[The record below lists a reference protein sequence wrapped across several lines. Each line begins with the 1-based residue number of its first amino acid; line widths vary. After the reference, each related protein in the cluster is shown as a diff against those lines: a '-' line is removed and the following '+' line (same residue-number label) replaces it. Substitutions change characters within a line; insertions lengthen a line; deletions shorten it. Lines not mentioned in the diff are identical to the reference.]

1 MYSENISEAAITL
14 REMRENLFR
23 EIFFIVMSGEM
34 KEWNDSVKIGESFEF
49 DKRLFEACDDYNVQL
64 LTRLLTEIENT
75 YDSLVN
81 INNLKLNN
89 DD

>member
-1 MYSENISEAAITL
+1 MYSENVATTASTL
-14 REMRENLFR
+14 REMRETLFR
-23 EIFFIVMSGEM
+23 DIFSIVMSGEM

-64 LTRLLTEIENT
+64 LTKLLTEIENT

-89 DD
+89 ND